1 MRTLLRNWKTH
12 LPLLLA
18 VLLPTILLG
27 ALRIGFTPYGQESSE
42 DAFWHAAAGRRS
54 TSEMLAKTFPLTLSV
69 WRDHYADKE
78 LLFHFLLKG
87 YCEIKALFHSE
98 LFPPFNG
105 AAVFFIFLFFLAFV
119 TAANSLGISPP
130 NVLAASL
137 LCCAFLP
144 NFTYR
149 LLMMRPHVL
158 SMALMMFGV
167 AILAGGP
174 ARKRTCAWM
183 FGLSFLYSWSYSSPH
198 LVCVTAFLFG
208 AAYFSRDRWRAFSA
222 FAASVAGVFCGLLIH
237 PQTPNTLLIWKIQ
250 ALDALLA
257 PIAGSVTHIPFAREL
272 LPPRF
277 RWILL
282 ALPALIGM
290 YFCLM
295 IVIRAAEKHSLR
307 SIPPKIL
314 ALTLSA
320 FFWICAMCSV
330 SIRPVEYAVPMLCLA
345 GFLLIQYAGEEKLFA
360 FFEKPWKPLLLV
372 SLAILICG
380 FFTLRQCMT
389 NLRDWCR
396 PAPVELA
403 EALHKNVPKGSRVV
417 NIIWSDFP
425 YLYFTAPE
433 YEYTW
438 ALDPMFGYAFDSAKV
453 SAIGSIAADGKR
465 RSPSELHTLTGA
477 DYAVVLFENNYCGRF
492 LTLCGWR
499 PLYQGKDGWIF
510 KLTP

>member
-1 MRTLLRNWKTH
+1 MHELFRNRKTQI
-12 LPLLLA
+12 LLLLA
-18 VLLPTILLG
+18 VFLPTILFSVV
-27 ALRIGFTPYGQESSE
+27 RVVFTPYGQESSE

-54 TSEMLAKTFPLTLSV
+54 AAEMVSKTFPLTLSV

-78 LLFHFLLKG
+78 LVFHALLKL
-87 YCEIKALFHSE
+87 YCGVKSLFHSE
-98 LFPPFNG
+98 VFPPFNG
-105 AAVFFIFLFFLAFV
+105 AAAFFIFLFFTAFV
-119 TAANSLGISPP
+119 TAAYSLGISPP
-130 NVLAASL
+130 NILLASL
-137 LCCAFLP
+137 LCGAFLP
-144 NFTYR
+144 NFSYR

-158 SMALMMFGV
+158 SMALMMFAV
-167 AILAGGP
+167 AILSGGP
-174 ARKRTCAWM
+174 REKRTCFRM
-183 FGLSFLYSWSYSSPH
+183 FGLAFLYAWSYSSPH
-198 LVCVTAFLFG
+198 LICVTAFLFG
-208 AAYFSRDRWRAFSA
+208 AAYFIRDRWRAFYA
-222 FAASVAGVFCGLLIH
+222 FLASVGGVFCGLLIH
-237 PQTPNTLLIWKIQ
+237 PQVPNTFLVWKIQ

-257 PIAGSVTHIPFAREL
+257 PIAGTVANIPFAREL

-295 IVIRAAEKHSLR
+295 ILIRAMEKHGLR
-307 SIPPKIL
+307 SIPSNVL
-314 ALTLSA
+314 AVTLSA
-320 FFWICAMCSV
+320 LFWICAMCVV
-330 SIRPVEYAVPMLCLA
+330 SIRPVEYAVPMLCLS
-345 GFLLIQYAGEEKLFA
+345 GFLLIQYASGAALFR
-360 FFEKPWKPLLLV
+360 FFDRSWKYVLLISLV
-372 SLAILICG
+372 ILVCG
-380 FFTLRQCMT
+380 FFTLRQCIT

-403 EALHKNVPKGSRVV
+403 EALHKNVPKGARVV

-425 YLYFTAPE
+425 YLYFVAPE

-465 RSPSELHTLTGA
+465 RSPSELHAITGA

-499 PLYQGKDGWIF
+499 SIYKGRDGWIF
-510 KLTP
+510 KLR